1 MEEQATVLEEGKTS
15 NGRLPDGQERTFI
28 EQKASNKKPMEQQ
41 PLEIKKKKSP
51 LRLIILGIILIAGV
65 IIGYNK
71 ISFALT
77 HETTDNAQIET
88 QIIPVLPRV
97 SGYVKSIAVGDYDS
111 VKAGQL
117 VVELDDEEL
126 QTQLMQMEADYK
138 AAEADILNAKASLNN
153 AAVSLKV
160 NKGDISL
167 NEVKLKQAE
176 EDYQRNKNLYA
187 DQAITRKQL
196 DDSRYALEVATQ
208 QVNNSNN
215 DYNAADSKI
224 AISQSAI
231 QKAVAA
237 LGVKKAAIEQQ
248 KLKISYTKIYAP
260 QEGKLGKK
268 NITVGQYVQAGTPLF
283 SIVNDSTYWIVANFK
298 ETQIKKF
305 HPGMP
310 VDIELDAYPDM
321 KITGSVESLSDATGA
336 KFSLLPPDNASGN
349 FVKVTQRVPVK
360 IAIIDINKYK
370 DILRAGLSAYISVS
384 TK

>member
-1 MEEQATVLEEGKTS
+1 MEEQATVLEQRKAS
-15 NGRLPDGQERTFI
+15 NGKVFV
-28 EQKASNKKPMEQQ
+28 EQKAANKKPMEKEA
-41 PLEIKKKKSP
+41 PETKKKKSQ
-51 LRLIILGIILIAGV
+51 LRFIILGIVLIIGGIV
-65 IIGYNK
+65 GYNK
-71 ISFALT
+71 ISFAIS

-126 QTQLMQMEADYK
+126 QAQLMQMEADYK

-160 NKGDISL
+160 NKGDITLS
-167 NEVKLKQAE
+167 EVKLKQAE

-187 DQAITRKQL
+187 DQAITKKQL
-196 DDSRYALEVATQ
+196 DDSRYGLEVATQ

-215 DYNAADSKI
+215 DYSAADSKI

-231 QKAVAA
+231 QKAVAS

-305 HPGMP
+305 RGGMP

-321 KITGSVESLSDATGA
+321 KITGTVESLSDATGA

-360 IAIIDINKYK
+360 IAINDIDRYK
-370 DILRAGLSAYISVS
+370 DILRAGLSAYISVP

>member
-1 MEEQATVLEEGKTS
+1 MEEQAVLEQSKAS
-15 NGRLPDGQERTFI
+15 NARLADGQGKVFG
-28 EQKASNKKPMEQQ
+28 EQKGSNKKPMEQQ
-41 PLEIKKKKSP
+41 ASETKKKKSL
-51 LRLIILGIILIAGV
+51 LRPIILGIVLIVGG

-77 HETTDNAQIET
+77 HETTDNAQVET

-167 NEVKLKQAE
+167 SELKLKQAE
-176 EDYQRNKNLYA
+176 EDYQRNKNLFA
-187 DQAITRKQL
+187 DQAITKKQL

-208 QVNNSNN
+208 QVNNSNSN
-215 DYNAADSKI
+215 YNAADSKI
-224 AISQSAI
+224 AISEAAI
-231 QKAVAA
+231 QKTQAA
-237 LGVKKAAIEQQ
+237 LGIKKAAIEQQ

-260 QEGKLGKK
+260 QSGKLGKR
-268 NITVGQYVQAGTPLF
+268 NITVGQYVQAGSPLF

-305 HPGMP
+305 HPGIP
-310 VDIELDAYPDM
+310 VNIELDAYPDV
-321 KITGSVESLSDATGA
+321 KLAGTVESLSDATGA

-360 IAIIDINKYK
+360 IAIENINKYK
-370 DILRAGLSAYISVS
+370 DILRAGLSAYISVP